1 MFVIFVIDFFD
12 VNLFLVDVDIVMLGI
27 LFLVLF
33 NLWFDIVFRVF
44 IRLVDF
50 LVELYNSDVVISLIL
65 VGCVFIIRLRYLD
78 DIVIFDVLVFVI
90 GCSLV

>member
-90 GCSLV
+90 GFSLV